1 MYPFE
6 ECGMRAS
13 DSNEIRQHVEEYHR
27 CDISL
32 ESMGITQLPTVT
44 KRRKQDFSELVI
56 DEYGTIDT
64 DDLEADDD
72 FTPTDDEQLLQ
83 DDDEDASEE
92 TVSEE
97 VLDTNRTTRKRK
109 PIITVVSPPKKRK
122 KVEANKN
129 ETDKNST
136 LACDICDIIF
146 TRKYNLIRHMKNKH

>member
-1 MYPFE
+1 MI
-6 ECGMRAS
+6 AS
-13 DSNEIRQHVEEYHR
+13 DLNEIRQHVEEYHR

-32 ESMGITQLPTVT
+32 ESMGITQLP
-44 KRRKQDFSELVI
+44 L
-56 DEYGTIDT
+56 IDT

-72 FTPTDDEQLLQ
+72 FTPTDDEQLPQ

-97 VLDTNRTTRKRK
+97 VLETNITTRKRK
-109 PIITVVSPPKKRK
+109 PITTVLSPPKKRK
-122 KVEANKN
+122 KVETNKN

-146 TRKYNLIRHMKNKH
+146 TRKYNLLRHMKNKHK